1 MENHYIVQTVV
12 IDGDLSKCVQ
22 PVYPEGW
29 QQKGFKY
36 DFENPMAEML
46 SDMDD
51 PYNLGLFIKKFDVQ
65 SNQINVKDISAQCD
79 YNPSPTVWVSVEVE
93 QFNQWTDE
101 MKLFWVTDYHP
112 EISIK
117 TKTSYGFMRTQTD
130 DAESYQVPMDELLAT
145 FG

>member
-12 IDGDLSKCVQ
+12 IDGDLSKCAQ
-22 PVYPEGW
+22 PVYPAGW
-29 QQKGFKY
+29 EENHDKY
-36 DFENPMAEML
+36 DFSNPMWAML
-46 SDMDD
+46 NDMDD
-51 PYNLGLFIKKFDVQ
+51 PYKLGLFIKKFDVQ

-93 QFNQWTDE
+93 QFNQWSDD

-117 TKTSYGFMRTQTD
+117 TKTRYGSMITHT
-130 DAESYQVPMDELLAT
+130 AEVESYQVPMDELLAT

>member
-1 MENHYIVQTVV
+1 MENHYIVGTVV
-12 IDGDLSKCVQ
+12 IDGDLSKAVQ

-29 QQKGFKY
+29 KYVNYKY

-51 PYNLGLFIKKFDVQ
+51 PYKLGLFIKKFNVQ
-65 SNQINVKDISAQCD
+65 PGQIKVKDISAQRD
-79 YNPSPTVWVSVEVE
+79 HNPSPTVWVSVDVDV
-93 QFNQWTDE
+93 FNQWSDE

-112 EISIK
+112 EVSIK
-117 TKTSYGFMRTQTD
+117 TITSWGNMITHTD